1 LARRRAEGEGG
12 KRASRT
18 PKNTSF
24 PDNGFYA
31 PALRQEERDRLP
43 LARQLE
49 GLDEE
54 IALLRVR
61 LASMAREQPEDM
73 DTLIKG
79 VGMLVRAVATKYRL
93 SKKAEDDLYQS
104 MLGVLRGI
112 GDALLP
118 EGFDGGAG

>member
-49 GLDEE
+49 GLD
-54 IALLRVR
+54 AMHQFLGLSPR
-61 LASMAREQPEDM
+61 LPHVGEVLTGLVLGRGSNYVHDLYARYIQPEA
-73 DTLIKG
+73 G
-79 VGMLVRAVATKYRL
+79 A
-93 SKKAEDDLYQS
+93 KA
-104 MLGVLRGI
+104 
-112 GDALLP
+112 
-118 EGFDGGAG
+118 